1 MTIAASAAIDPAS
14 LAGQTP
20 YSMLTMP
27 AYARFAHYLLI
38 AVFAYAAVRSVQRYL
53 DDASRF
59 YVELMLLLWLSAGI
73 VGMYRRVAWGR
84 FFASCFSVAIA
95 FASPL
100 ALTVFDG
107 PLPQGAVLHTM
118 LNMSTVLTWFYI
130 VITATLVLM
139 PALLIGIRRDWF
151 RYAWW

>member
-1 MTIAASAAIDPAS
+1 
-14 LAGQTP
+14 
-20 YSMLTMP
+20 MP
-27 AYARFAHYLLI
+27 RYARFAHYLLI

-53 DDASRF
+53 GDPSSF
-59 YVELMLLLWLSAGI
+59 YVELMLLLWLCAGM

-95 FASPL
+95 FVSPL
-100 ALTVFDG
+100 TLIAFDG
-107 PLPQGAVLHTM
+107 PLPQGSVLSAM
-118 LNMSTVLTWFYI
+118 LNVSTVLTWFYI

-139 PALLIGIRRDWF
+139 PAVLIGIRRDWF